1 MNSEEKGKEEME
13 EESTSQ
19 IDFAD
24 MDWSYYSDTYGI
36 KGQIKEQVDDFI
48 VKELA
53 SHDTGEEGEHL
64 VIKLRK
70 QNMTTM
76 NAVDKLSKM
85 LHISRNRIGYAGN
98 KDKRAVTEQYISV
111 QGVEEEEVRNVYT
124 DEFDI
129 EVVGKGGKIG
139 LGNLSANRFEITV
152 RDLKLPENDIKERSQ
167 KIVDEL
173 DGKMPNYFGD
183 QRFGSTRPVTHQVGH
198 HILKGDFEEAVWT
211 YIAKPYDEEYKS
223 IRKVREDLW
232 ETREVEG
239 AAERF
244 PEKFQYEKT
253 LLYHLTK
260 NPEDYQGAIKRLP
273 EGLQT
278 LFIHAYQ
285 SWIFNKTLSRLIEE
299 GWYQEEYDIPLV
311 GYKTEFNDNKPD
323 QIMQEVLEEE
333 GIERDD
339 FRLSEMPELRSEGSL
354 RRSFADFRNFNII
367 KATEDD
373 LNMAKNKMTVSF
385 DLPKGCY
392 ATVFLREIMKN

>member
-1 MNSEEKGKEEME
+1 MTEEVENNGEEA
-13 EESTSQ
+13 EESWES
-19 IDFAD
+19 IDFSK

-36 KGQIKEQVDDFI
+36 KGEIKEQVDDFK

-53 SHDTGEEGEHL
+53 SHDTGDGSHL
-64 VIKLRK
+64 IVKLIK

-76 NAVDKLSKM
+76 DAIDKLSKM

-98 KDKRAVTEQYISV
+98 KDKRAVTEQFVSI

-129 EVVGKGGKIG
+129 EVVGDGGKIG
-139 LGNLSANRFEITV
+139 LGNLSANRFEITI
-152 RDLKLPENDIKERSQ
+152 RDLKIPEDDIKERSK
-167 KIVDEL
+167 KIVGEL

-183 QRFGSTRPVTHQVGH
+183 QRFGSTRPVTHQVGR
-198 HILKGDFEEAVWT
+198 HILRGDFEEAVWT
-211 YIAKPYDEEYKS
+211 YIAKPYDAEYKS
-223 IRKVREDLW
+223 IRKVRQDLW

-260 NPEDYQGAIKRLP
+260 NPGDYKGAIKRLP

-278 LFIHAYQ
+278 LFVHAYQ
-285 SWIFNKTLSRLIEE
+285 SWLYNRTLSRLVEDD
-299 GWYQEEYDIPLV
+299 WYDEEYEIPLV

-323 QIMQEVLEEE
+323 QVLQEVMDGE
-333 GIERDD
+333 GVERDD
-339 FRLSEMPELRSEGSL
+339 FRVPEASELGSEGSL
-354 RRSFADFRNFNII
+354 RRAFADFRNFKVLNV
-367 KATEDD
+367 EDDD
-373 LNMAKNKMTVSF
+373 LNMAKNKMAVAF
-385 DLPKGCY
+385 DLPKGSY
-392 ATVFLREIMKN
+392 ATVFLRELMKN